1 MRSRRQDSQ
10 RQTSNRMRSAIKVTL
25 IVLFSVT
32 VACVVLLMTEYA
44 VRKIVYG
51 QFAMP
56 GRQTELI
63 LDRWAAFVNNP
74 NYSANGVRVNA
85 QGFRRAANL
94 SLVKP
99 ANTVRI
105 FLLGGSVAYG
115 GETLYPEIDEHW
127 KPLDNN
133 QTVDHYLEAR
143 LNSVFPQKH
152 WEVVNAAV
160 KGYFLNQDLALFL
173 STIHRYKPD
182 YLISLDGV
190 NDIFEMLKSPE
201 NDDGYDTAGFGDEFV
216 GLTNPELMSLRLIS
230 TTWLFNHSALY
241 RSIRES
247 IARRRRIQARRERA
261 NASAADLHPD
271 LSSLGSSQHQ
281 KYQSAVGRLENYVR
295 MVRQIHLLTKLE
307 GTRALF
313 VLQPEIAVTGKRLT
327 GIEMQLFDYW
337 SRLEGPLNVYAFQN
351 LYPQLSRRL
360 VADAANEGYQFLDL
374 VNVFNGADV
383 QTFTDYCHLTAAG
396 NQMVANAIFDSLTI
410 SLHSSNSDPV
420 R

>member
-1 MRSRRQDSQ
+1 M
-10 RQTSNRMRSAIKVTL
+10 
-25 IVLFSVT
+25 
-32 VACVVLLMTEYA
+32 
-44 VRKIVYG
+44 
-51 QFAMP
+51 
-56 GRQTELI
+56 
-63 LDRWAAFVNNP
+63 
-74 NYSANGVRVNA
+74 
-85 QGFRRAANL
+85 
-94 SLVKP
+94 
-99 ANTVRI
+99 
-105 FLLGGSVAYG
+105 
-115 GETLYPEIDEHW
+115 
-127 KPLDNN
+127 
-133 QTVDHYLEAR
+133 
-143 LNSVFPQKH
+143 
-152 WEVVNAAV
+152 VNAAV

-351 LYPQLSRRL
+351 LYPQLSRQL

>member
-1 MRSRRQDSQ
+1 
-10 RQTSNRMRSAIKVTL
+10 MRSAIKVTL

-143 LNSVFPQKH
+143 LNSVFPEALGSGQCSGQRIFPKSRLGAFPFH
-152 WEVVNAAV
+152 DSSLQTRL
-160 KGYFLNQDLALFL
+160 FDLAG
-173 STIHRYKPD
+173 RC
-182 YLISLDGV
+182 
-190 NDIFEMLKSPE
+190 
-201 NDDGYDTAGFGDEFV
+201 
-216 GLTNPELMSLRLIS
+216 
-230 TTWLFNHSALY
+230 
-241 RSIRES
+241 
-247 IARRRRIQARRERA
+247 ER
-261 NASAADLHPD
+261 
-271 LSSLGSSQHQ
+271 
-281 KYQSAVGRLENYVR
+281 
-295 MVRQIHLLTKLE
+295 HL
-307 GTRALF
+307 
-313 VLQPEIAVTGKRLT
+313 
-327 GIEMQLFDYW
+327 
-337 SRLEGPLNVYAFQN
+337 
-351 LYPQLSRRL
+351 
-360 VADAANEGYQFLDL
+360 
-374 VNVFNGADV
+374 
-383 QTFTDYCHLTAAG
+383 
-396 NQMVANAIFDSLTI
+396 
-410 SLHSSNSDPV
+410 
-420 R
+420 